1 MYGAI
6 INTVIL
12 IVMIVYQFSRRT
24 KPVNTA
30 IEQGVGEQEN

>member
-12 IVMIVYQFSRRT
+12 IVLIVYQFSRQT
-24 KPVNTA
+24 KPVNAA
-30 IEQGVGEQEN
+30 IEQGVVEQEN